1 VQLRP
6 DREGLSSVTISSV
19 CKRA

>member
-1 VQLRP
+1 MQLRP